1 MVEGSYGSDG
11 PPHDAQ
17 EVRGTVKW
25 FNSAKGFGFVSPSDG
40 SGDVFLHLS
49 ALRQS
54 GYDSVYEGA
63 SITCKVVRGPKGLQ
77 AVEVLRVDGGGGRP
91 ARGGG
96 GGDHGSSFARSG
108 GGGGGG
114 GGGDFLDATVKW
126 FNPEK
131 GYGFVTCGERD
142 PDVFVHIKTLR
153 RVGLEQLV
161 PGQAVRVRI
170 GQGPKGPQVSDI
182 QVP

>member
-11 PPHDAQ
+11 PPQDAQ

-25 FNSAKGFGFVSPSDG
+25 FNSAKGFGFVTPLNG
-40 SGDVFLHLS
+40 SGDIFLHLS
-49 ALRQS
+49 ALRQA
-54 GYDSVYEGA
+54 GYDGVDEGA
-63 SITCKVVRGPKGLQ
+63 GITCRVVRGPKGLQ
-77 AVEVLRVDGGGGRP
+77 AVQVMQVESLAARPSRGGDYGGAGGGGGRGAPP
-91 ARGGG
+91 A
-96 GGDHGSSFARSG
+96 
-108 GGGGGG
+108 
-114 GGGDFLDATVKW
+114 GDFLDATVKW

-182 QVP
+182 QVT